1 MAVAREKLRLLRA
14 KKRDAR
20 IAKDE
25 AYATFIRNR
34 EAEQRREEGV
44 TIDQV
49 DTELVQPEAVM
60 EREAIREKIRV
71 RSTTTMGAQKVRTKK
86 LSKSALLPSEG
97 RSMGMDV
104 E

>member
-14 KKRDAR
+14 KKREAR

-25 AYATFIRNR
+25 AYAQFIRQR
-34 EAEQRREEGV
+34 ESERQTEEGV

-49 DTELVQPEAVM
+49 DTELIQPEEVVQ
-60 EREAIREKIRV
+60 REAVREKIRV
-71 RSTTTMGAQKVRTKK
+71 RSTTTTGAQKVRTKK
-86 LSKSALLPSEG
+86 LSKSALLPSGG